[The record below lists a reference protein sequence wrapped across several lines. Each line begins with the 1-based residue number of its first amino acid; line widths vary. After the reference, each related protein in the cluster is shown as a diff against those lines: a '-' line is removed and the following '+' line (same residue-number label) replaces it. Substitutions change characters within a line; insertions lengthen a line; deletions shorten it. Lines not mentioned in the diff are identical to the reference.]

1 MSPQKRRRMF
11 VDPQL
16 QGALVVRCIMHW
28 AFCIAIAALILLCWQ
43 VMANPG
49 RPNHTYFV
57 ELWFT
62 YWRAFVVSIGLLLV
76 VMKDLIN
83 FSNRIFGPLIRIRHT
98 MRRLAA
104 GEHVESVKIR
114 EKDFWH
120 DFAAEFNVL
129 INRIQRDSPSPGS
142 CPQTSSQEESEAGYS
157 DLHVTEHLTT
167 AMEAS

>member
-1 MSPQKRRRMF
+1 MSPQIRSRMI
-11 VDPQL
+11 VDPQV

-28 AFCIAIAALILLCWQ
+28 AFCIMIAALILLCWH

-76 VMKDLIN
+76 VMKDLIS
-83 FSNRIFGPLIRIRHT
+83 FSNRICGPLIRIQRT

-104 GEHVESVKIR
+104 GEHVESIYLR
-114 EKDFWH
+114 ENDFGH
-120 DFAAEFNVL
+120 EFTADFNAL
-129 INRIQRDSPSPGS
+129 IDRIQQGSPLSDA
-142 CPQTSSQEESEAGYS
+142 CP
-157 DLHVTEHLTT
+157 
-167 AMEAS
+167 EASSEEVCQ

>member
-43 VMANPG
+43 VIANPG
-49 RPNHTYFV
+49 RPNREYFV
-57 ELWFT
+57 ELWFA
-62 YWRAFVVSIGLLLV
+62 YWRAFVVSVVLLFV
-76 VMKDLIN
+76 VMRDVIRI
-83 FSNRIFGPLIRIRHT
+83 SNRFCGPLLRMRHT

-104 GEHVESVKIR
+104 GAHVEPVKIR

-120 DFAAEFNVL
+120 DFATEFNAV
-129 INRIQRDSPSPGS
+129 INRIQQDSPLSDACS
-142 CPQTSSQEESEAGYS
+142 ETSSEDVCQGAR
-157 DLHVTEHLTT
+157 
-167 AMEAS
+167 